1 MKKLTSAVAAAAVLT
16 GGAAYAASDALFKA
30 LIKRDFKIPEAVS
43 RFITEKEEKEGE
55 ESLENPY
62 KVNMKWI
69 EDYGFERHTM
79 ISDRGQK
86 LRGYLMRPEK
96 PSDVYVFGSHGY
108 RSDGKGEW
116 CYFSKFYVEEMGYN
130 FFFVDHQSHGE
141 SEGEYIGF
149 ASHEHKDCLKW
160 LTYINDTFGKDI
172 KIILHGIS
180 MGSATVMLMTGNDTL
195 PENVK
200 FTVAD
205 CGYTSAMDE
214 FSYKIE
220 SLKLPFRP
228 LVPIISAIN
237 HKRAG
242 YDFQKDT
249 DALSAVKKARVPV
262 LFIHGDKDLF
272 VPTHMV
278 YELYDA
284 CTSEKE
290 LFIVEGADHAKSYHI
305 DKAGYEARVKS
316 MVEKYL

>member
-1 MKKLTSAVAAAAVLT
+1 MKKTIAFLGTAAAL
-16 GGAAYAASDALFKA
+16 GGAVYGLSDALFKA
-30 LIKRDFKIPEAVS
+30 LIAREFKVPKAVS
-43 RFITEKEEKEGE
+43 KFITEKEDSKGENFLEKK
-55 ESLENPY
+55 Y
-62 KVNMKWI
+62 KECMQYIN
-69 EDYGFERHTM
+69 DYGFERHYIT
-79 ISDRGQK
+79 SNRGQK
-86 LRGYLMRPEK
+86 LCGYLMRPEK

-116 CYFSKFYVEEMGYN
+116 CYFAKFYVEEMGYN

-141 SEGEYIGF
+141 SEGDYIGF

-160 LTYINDTFGKDI
+160 LTYLNDNFGKDI

-180 MGSATVMLMTGNDTL
+180 MGSATVMLMTGNEDL

-200 FTVAD
+200 FTIAD
-205 CGYTSAMDE
+205 CGYTSAMGE
-214 FSYKIE
+214 FNYKID

-228 LVPIISAIN
+228 IIPVVSAIN
-237 HKRAG
+237 HKKAG

-272 VPTHMV
+272 VPTYMV

-290 LFIVEGADHAKSYHI
+290 LFVVEGADHAKSYHI
-305 DKAGYEARVKS
+305 NKEGYEAQIKA
-316 MVEKYL
+316 MVENYL

>member
-1 MKKLTSAVAAAAVLT
+1 MKKSLAALTGAAAVI
-16 GGAAYAASDALFKA
+16 GGAAYGVSDALFKA
-30 LIKRDFKIPEAVS
+30 LISREFKVPKAVS
-43 RFITEKEEKEGE
+43 KFITEKEEGAVNPL
-55 ESLENPY
+55 ESKY
-62 KVNMKWI
+62 KQCMKYI
-69 EDYGFERHTM
+69 LDYGFERHE
-79 ISDRGQK
+79 IVSDRGQK
-86 LRGYLMRPEK
+86 LRGYLMRPAK

-116 CYFSKFYVEEMGYN
+116 CYFAKFYVEEMGWN
-130 FFFVDHQSHGE
+130 LFFVDHQSHGE

-160 LTYINDTFGKDI
+160 LRYINDTFGKDVRLV
-172 KIILHGIS
+172 LHGIS
-180 MGSATVMLMTGNDTL
+180 MGSATVMLMSGNDAL

-214 FSYKIE
+214 FNYKIE
-220 SLKLPFRP
+220 ALKLPFTP
-228 LVPIISAIN
+228 LIPLISAIN

-249 DALSAVKKARVPV
+249 DALSSVKRARVPM

-272 VPTHMV
+272 VPTKMV

-290 LFIVEGADHAKSYHI
+290 LFVVPGADHARSYHV
-305 DKAGYEARVKS
+305 DPEGYEARIRA
-316 MVEKYL
+316 MAEKYL

>member
-1 MKKLTSAVAAAAVLT
+1 MKKQLISLAGVTAAAGT
-16 GGAAYAASDALFKA
+16 AAYGVSDMLFKA
-30 LIKRDFKIPEAVS
+30 LISREFRVPKAVS
-43 RFITEKEEKEGE
+43 KFITEKEEGG
-55 ESLENPY
+55 ENPLEAKY
-62 KVNMKWI
+62 KACMKYI
-69 EDYGFERHTM
+69 QDYGFERHEM
-79 ISDRGQK
+79 LSDRGQK
-86 LRGYLMRPEK
+86 LRGYLMRPQK

-116 CYFSKFYVEEMGYN
+116 CYFAKFYVEVMGWN

-160 LTYINDTFGKDI
+160 LGYMNDNFGSDI

-180 MGSATVMLMTGNDTL
+180 MGSATVMLMTGNEAL
-195 PENVK
+195 PDNVK

-214 FSYKIE
+214 FDYKID

-228 LVPIISAIN
+228 IIPIVSAIN
-237 HKRAG
+237 HKKAG

-249 DALSAVKKARVPV
+249 DALSAVKKARVPM

-272 VPTHMV
+272 VPTKMV

-290 LFIVEGADHAKSYHI
+290 LFVVPGADHAKSYHV
-305 DKAGYEARVKS
+305 DPEGYEARVRA
-316 MVEKYL
+316 MAEKYL

>member
-1 MKKLTSAVAAAAVLT
+1 MKKSAILLTTAAAL
-16 GGAAYAASDALFKA
+16 GAAVYGASDALFKA
-30 LIKRDFKIPEAVS
+30 LIAREFKVPRSVS
-43 RFITEKEEKEGE
+43 RFITENDEGGE
-55 ESLENPY
+55 AMLENKAEECMRY
-62 KVNMKWI
+62 I
-69 EDYGFERHTM
+69 EDYGFERHEI

-116 CYFSKFYVEEMGYN
+116 CYFARFYVEEMGYN

-149 ASHEHKDCLKW
+149 ASHEHKDALKW
-160 LTYINDTFGKDI
+160 LGYMNDTFGKDI

-180 MGSATVMLMTGNDTL
+180 MGSATVMLMTGSDAL
-195 PENVK
+195 PENVR

-214 FSYKIE
+214 FTYKIE
-220 SLKLPFRP
+220 TLKLPFKP
-228 LVPIISAIN
+228 LIPLISAIN

-249 DALSAVKKARVPV
+249 DALSAVAKARVPM

-272 VPTHMV
+272 VPTKMV
-278 YELYDA
+278 YELYA
-284 CTSEKE
+284 SCTSEKE
-290 LFIVEGADHAKSYHI
+290 LFIVSGADHAKSYHV
-305 DKAGYEARVKS
+305 DPKGYELRIKAFAR
-316 MVEKYL
+316 KYL

>member
-1 MKKLTSAVAAAAVLT
+1 MKKAGILLGSVAAL
-16 GGAAYAASDALFKA
+16 GGTAAYAVSNALFKA
-30 LIKRDFKIPEAVS
+30 LISRRFKVPKAVS
-43 RFITEKEEKEGE
+43 GFITEKEEGN
-55 ESLENPY
+55 ESPLENKY
-62 KVNMKWI
+62 KECMKYI
-69 EDYGFERHTM
+69 HDYGFERHEI

-86 LRGYLMRPEK
+86 LRGYLMKPAK

-116 CYFSKFYVEEMGYN
+116 CYFAKFYLEEMGYN
-130 FFFVDHQSHGE
+130 LFFVDHQSHGE

-160 LTYINDTFGKDI
+160 LGYMNETFGSGI

-180 MGSATVMLMTGNDTL
+180 MGSATVMLMTGNANL

-205 CGYTSAMDE
+205 CGYTSAMNE
-214 FSYKIE
+214 FDYKIDT
-220 SLKLPFRP
+220 LKLPFRP
-228 LVPIISAIN
+228 IIPIVKSIN
-237 HKRAG
+237 RSKAG

-249 DALSAVKKARVPV
+249 DALGAIKNARVPV

-272 VPTHMV
+272 VPTKMV

-290 LFIVEGADHAKSYHI
+290 LFVVEGADHAKSYHI
-305 DKAGYEARVKS
+305 DKEGYEARVKS
-316 MVEKYL
+316 FAEKYI

>member
-1 MKKLTSAVAAAAVLT
+1 MKKSAILLGTAAIL
-16 GGAAYAASDALFKA
+16 GGAAYGISDALFKA
-30 LIKRDFKIPEAVS
+30 LITREFKVPEAVS
-43 RFITEKEEKEGE
+43 KFITEKEEDGE
-55 ESLENPY
+55 KPLESRYMEC
-62 KVNMKWI
+62 MKYI
-69 EDYGFERHTM
+69 EDYGFERHEL

-86 LRGYLMRPEK
+86 LRGYLMRPKK

-116 CYFSKFYVEEMGYN
+116 CYFAKFYVEEMGYN

-149 ASHEHKDCLKW
+149 ASHEHRDALKW
-160 LTYINDTFGKDI
+160 LRYMNDNFGSDI

-180 MGSATVMLMTGNDTL
+180 MGSATVMLMTGDDAL

-214 FSYKIE
+214 FNYKIE
-220 SLKLPFRP
+220 TLKLPFKP
-228 LVPIISAIN
+228 LVPVISAIN

-249 DALSAVKKARVPV
+249 DALSAVEKARVPM

-272 VPTHMV
+272 VPTKMV
-278 YELYDA
+278 YELYA
-284 CTSEKE
+284 SCTSEKE
-290 LFIVEGADHAKSYHI
+290 LFVVEGADHAKSYHI
-305 DKAGYEARVKS
+305 DPKGYEMRVKA
-316 MVEKYL
+316 MVNKYL

>member
-1 MKKLTSAVAAAAVLT
+1 MKKIFALLGTAATLTAAAYGV
-16 GGAAYAASDALFKA
+16 SDALFKA
-30 LIKRDFKIPEAVS
+30 LITREFKVPKAVS
-43 RFITEKEEKEGE
+43 KFITEKDEG
-55 ESLENPY
+55 SSNPLENKY
-62 KVNMKWI
+62 KECMQYIN
-69 EDYGFERHTM
+69 DYGFERHEI

-116 CYFSKFYVEEMGYN
+116 CYFAKFYVEEMGYN

-149 ASHEHKDCLKW
+149 ASHEHKDALKW
-160 LTYINDTFGKDI
+160 LRYMNDTFGKDI
-172 KIILHGIS
+172 KIFLHGIS
-180 MGSATVMLMTGNDTL
+180 MGSATVMLMTGNNDL
-195 PENVK
+195 PDNVK

-214 FSYKIE
+214 FSYKIDT
-220 SLKLPFRP
+220 LNLPFKP
-228 LVPIISAIN
+228 LVPVISAIN

-249 DALSAVKKARVPV
+249 DALSAVKKARVPM
-262 LFIHGDKDLF
+262 LFVHGDKDLF
-272 VPTHMV
+272 VPTKMV

-290 LFIVEGADHAKSYHI
+290 LFVVAGADHAKSYHI
-305 DKAGYEARVKS
+305 DKDGYEARVRA
-316 MVEKYL
+316 MIEKYL

>member
-1 MKKLTSAVAAAAVLT
+1 MKKQLLALAGTAAVI
-16 GGAAYAASDALFKA
+16 GGAAYGISDALFKT
-30 LIKRDFKIPEAVS
+30 LISREFKVPKAVS
-43 RFITEKEEKEGE
+43 KFITEKEEGT
-55 ESLENPY
+55 ENPLEAKY
-62 KVNMKWI
+62 KACMQYIN
-69 EDYGFERHTM
+69 DYGFERHEM

-86 LRGYLMRPEK
+86 LRGYLMRPKK

-108 RSDGKGEW
+108 RCDGKREW
-116 CYFSKFYVEEMGYN
+116 CYFAKFYVEEMGWN

-149 ASHEHKDCLKW
+149 ASHEHKDALKW
-160 LTYINDTFGKDI
+160 LGYMNNTFGKDI
-172 KIILHGIS
+172 KIFLHGIS
-180 MGSATVMLMTGNDTL
+180 MGSATVMLMTGSDAL

-214 FSYKIE
+214 FSYKID
-220 SLKLPFRP
+220 SLKLPFKP
-228 LVPIISAIN
+228 LVPVISAIN

-249 DALSAVKKARVPV
+249 DALSAVKRARLPM

-272 VPTHMV
+272 VPTKMV

-290 LFIVEGADHAKSYHI
+290 LFVVPGADHAKSYHL
-305 DKAGYEARVKS
+305 DPDGYQ
-316 MVEKYL
+316 EKVRAMAERYL

>member
-1 MKKLTSAVAAAAVLT
+1 MKKVAILLGTAATL
-16 GGAAYAASDALFKA
+16 GGAAYGISDALFRA
-30 LIKRDFKIPEAVS
+30 LIMREYRVPKAVS
-43 RFITEKEEKEGE
+43 KFITEKEDGAVNPLEAKRKEC
-55 ESLENPY
+55 
-62 KVNMKWI
+62 MKYI
-69 EDYGFERHTM
+69 EDYGFERLSM

-86 LRGYLMRPEK
+86 LRAYLMRPEK

-116 CYFSKFYVEEMGYN
+116 CYFAKFYVEEMGYN

-141 SEGEYIGF
+141 SEGELIGF

-160 LTYINDTFGKDI
+160 LRFMNDTFGKDI

-180 MGSATVMLMTGNDTL
+180 MGSATVMLMTGNDAL

-214 FSYKIE
+214 FNHKIDT
-220 SLKLPFRP
+220 LKLPFKP
-228 LVPIISAIN
+228 LIPVISAIN

-249 DALSAVKKARVPV
+249 DALSSVKKARVPM

-272 VPTHMV
+272 VPTKMV
-278 YELYDA
+278 YELYEA

-290 LFIVEGADHAKSYHI
+290 LFVVPGADHAKSYHI
-305 DKAGYEARVKS
+305 DPDGYEARVKA
-316 MVEKYL
+316 MVEKYLQ

>member
-1 MKKLTSAVAAAAVLT
+1 MKKSAFLLGAAAAL
-16 GGAAYAASDALFKA
+16 GGAAYGISDALFKA
-30 LIKRDFKIPEAVS
+30 LITREFKVPKAVS
-43 RFITEKEEKEGE
+43 KFITEKEEGG
-55 ESLENPY
+55 ENPIENKY
-62 KVNMKWI
+62 KECMQYIK
-69 EDYGFERHTM
+69 DYGLERYEL

-116 CYFSKFYVEEMGYN
+116 CYFAKFYVEEMGYN

-160 LTYINDTFGKDI
+160 LGFMNDTFGSDI

-180 MGSATVMLMTGNDTL
+180 MGSATVMLMTGNEDL
-195 PENVK
+195 PENVRC
-200 FTVAD
+200 TVAD

-214 FSYKIE
+214 FRYKIDT
-220 SLKLPFRP
+220 LKLPFKP
-228 LVPIISAIN
+228 LIPVISAIN

-249 DALSAVKKARVPV
+249 DALSAVKNAKVPM

-272 VPTHMV
+272 VPTKMV
-278 YELYDA
+278 YELYEA

-290 LFIVEGADHAKSYHI
+290 LFVVSGADHAKSYHI
-305 DKAGYEARVKS
+305 DKEGYEARVKA

>member
-1 MKKLTSAVAAAAVLT
+1 MKKHLVALGGAAAVI
-16 GGAAYAASDALFKA
+16 GAAAYGASDMLFNA
-30 LIKRDFKIPEAVS
+30 LISRKFRVPAAVS
-43 RFITEKEEKEGE
+43 KFITEKDDNGAN
-55 ESLENPY
+55 SLENSY
-62 KVNMKWI
+62 KVNMKWLM
-69 EDYGFERHTM
+69 DYGFERHEL

-86 LRGYLMRPEK
+86 LRGYLMRPDK

-116 CYFSKFYVEEMGYN
+116 CYFAKFYVEELGYN

-160 LTYINDTFGKDI
+160 LGYMNDTFGNDI

-180 MGSATVMLMTGNDTL
+180 MGCATVMLMTGNESL
-195 PENVK
+195 PVNVK

-214 FSYKIE
+214 FSYKIDT
-220 SLKLPFRP
+220 LKLPFRP
-228 LVPIISAIN
+228 IIPIVEAIN

-249 DALSAVKKARVPV
+249 NALGAIKNVRVPV

-272 VPTHMV
+272 VPTKMV

-284 CTSEKE
+284 CTSEKD
-290 LFIVEGADHAKSYHI
+290 LLVVPGADHAKSYHI
-305 DKAGYEARVKS
+305 DKEGYEKKVKAF
-316 MVEKYL
+316 VEKYI

>member
-1 MKKLTSAVAAAAVLT
+1 MKKQLGMLIGATALA
-16 GGAAYAASDALFKA
+16 GGAAYGASEALFRS
-30 LIKRDFKIPEAVS
+30 LISREFRVPKAVS
-43 RFITEKEEKEGE
+43 KFITEKDDKSGKNP
-55 ESLENPY
+55 LENAY
-62 KVNMKWI
+62 KTNMKWLL
-69 EDYGFERHTM
+69 EYGFERHTI

-86 LRGYLMRPEK
+86 LRGYLMKPKK

-116 CYFSKFYVEEMGYN
+116 CYFAKFYLEEMGYN
-130 FFFVDHQSHGE
+130 LFFVDHQSHGE

-160 LTYINDTFGKDI
+160 LGYMNDTFGKDI

-180 MGSATVMLMTGNDTL
+180 MGSATVMLMTGSGKL

-200 FTVAD
+200 FTIAD

-214 FSYKIE
+214 FDYKIDA
-220 SLKLPFRP
+220 LKLPFRP
-228 LVPIISAIN
+228 LIPIISAIN

-249 DALSAVKKARVPV
+249 NALAAVVRAEIPM

-272 VPTHMV
+272 VPTCMA
-278 YELYDA
+278 YKLYDA
-284 CTSEKE
+284 CSSEKD
-290 LFIVEGADHAKSYHI
+290 LLVVEGADHAKSYHV
-305 DKAGYEARVKS
+305 DKEGYEAKIKEY
-316 MVEKYL
+316 VEKYL